1 MIDFTFVLT
10 RKKKEK
16 TLIKY
21 MEVIVTIFSMKF
33 GLNIRHD
40 YLFAK

>member
-16 TLIKY
+16 TLIKN
-21 MEVIVTIFSMKF
+21 MEVILINDF
-33 GLNIRHD
+33 LNEIWVKH
-40 YLFAK
+40 

>member
-16 TLIKY
+16 TLIKN
-21 MEVIVTIFSMKF
+21 MEVILTDDF
-33 GLNIRHD
+33 LNEIWVKH
-40 YLFAK
+40 

>member
-16 TLIKY
+16 TLIKN
-21 MEVIVTIFSMKF
+21 MEDILTNDF
-33 GLNIRHD
+33 LNEIWVKH
-40 YLFAK
+40 